1 MCRNITMLR
10 GLQPAA
16 TEQEIAE
23 AARQFVRK
31 VSGVHSASART
42 EEAFEKAVQR
52 VALATFD
59 LLAELPPRQRP
70 PLTSPPL
77 RRLRSNPS

>member
-16 TEQEIAE
+16 TTQEIEE

-31 VSGVHSASART
+31 VSGVHATSART
-42 EEAFEKAVQR
+42 EEPFEKAVRR
-52 VALATFD
+52 VSRATTD
-59 LLAELPPRQRP
+59 LLAELPPRPRP

-77 RRLRSNPS
+77 RRLSRTPS

>member
-16 TEQEIAE
+16 TRQEIEE
-23 AARQFVRK
+23 ASRQFIRK
-31 VSGVHSASART
+31 VSGVHSASSRT
-42 EEAFEKAVQR
+42 EEAFEKAVQT
-52 VALATFD
+52 VAQATVD